1 MPEKLAKLWLN
12 NVLTME
18 VVVVAFLILVFVL
31 IRSRMSVERP
41 GGLQH
46 LTELLNEFISN
57 QSADII
63 GPHSEQFTPLLSAF
77 FIFILF
83 GNLIGLIPGLESPTA
98 NPAVPLGCALVAFV
112 YYNFQ
117 GFKAQWKPLG
127 YLKPF
132 FKRVWWLAPLRLP
145 TEVIRNLG
153 RYLKH
158 FLGPVSWL
166 APLMLPIEIVGNLA
180 RVMSLTI
187 RLFANIFAGDKVT
200 LVFISLIPIG
210 VPVIFLLL
218 HTGVSFLQAYI
229 FTLLVTIYLAGAV
242 AHEH

>member
-18 VVVVAFLILVFVL
+18 VVVVAFLVLVFVL
-31 IRSRMSVERP
+31 IRARMSVEKP

-46 LTELLNEFISN
+46 LTELLHEFITN

-63 GPHSEQFTPLLSAF
+63 GPHSERFTPLLSAF
-77 FIFILF
+77 FLFILF

-98 NPAVPLGCALVAFV
+98 NPAVPLGCALVAFI
-112 YYNFQ
+112 YYNYHGVREQ
-117 GFKAQWKPLG
+117 GPVG
-127 YLKPF
+127 YA
-132 FKRVWWLAPLRLP
+132 R
-145 TEVIRNLG
+145 
-153 RYLKH
+153 H

-166 APLMLPIEIVGNLA
+166 SPLMLPIEIVGNLA

-187 RLFANIFAGDKVT
+187 RLFANMFAGDKVT

-229 FTLLVTIYLAGAV
+229 FTLLVTIYLSGAV

>member
-1 MPEKLAKLWLN
+1 MPEKLGKLWLN

-18 VVVVAFLILVFVL
+18 VVVVAFLVLVFVL
-31 IRSRMSVERP
+31 IRARMSVEKP

-46 LTELLNEFISN
+46 LTELLHEFITN

-63 GPHSEQFTPLLSAF
+63 GPHSERFTPLLSAF
-77 FIFILF
+77 FLFILF

-98 NPAVPLGCALVAFV
+98 NPAVPLGCALVAFI
-112 YYNFQ
+112 YYNYHGVREQ
-117 GFKAQWKPLG
+117 GPVG
-127 YLKPF
+127 YA
-132 FKRVWWLAPLRLP
+132 R
-145 TEVIRNLG
+145 
-153 RYLKH
+153 H

-166 APLMLPIEIVGNLA
+166 SPLMLPIEIVGNLA

-187 RLFANIFAGDKVT
+187 RLFANMFAGDKVT

-229 FTLLVTIYLAGAV
+229 FTLLVTIYLSGAV

>member
-18 VVVVAFLILVFVL
+18 VVVVAFLVLVFVL
-31 IRSRMSVERP
+31 IRSRMSVEKP

-46 LTELLNEFISN
+46 LTELLHEFISN

-63 GPHSEQFTPLLSAF
+63 GPHSERFTPLLSAF
-77 FIFILF
+77 FLFILF

-98 NPAVPLGCALVAFV
+98 NPAVPLGCALVAFI
-112 YYNFQ
+112 YYNYHGVREQ
-117 GFKAQWKPLG
+117 GPVG
-127 YLKPF
+127 YA
-132 FKRVWWLAPLRLP
+132 R
-145 TEVIRNLG
+145 
-153 RYLKH
+153 H

-166 APLMLPIEIVGNLA
+166 SPLMLPIEIVGNLA

-187 RLFANIFAGDKVT
+187 RLFANMFAGGKVT

-229 FTLLVTIYLAGAV
+229 FTLLVTIYLSGAV

>member
-63 GPHSEQFTPLLSAF
+63 GPHSERFTPLLSAF

-98 NPAVPLGCALVAFV
+98 NPAVPLGCALVAFI
-112 YYNFQ
+112 YYNYHGVREQ
-117 GFKAQWKPLG
+117 GIVG
-127 YLKPF
+127 Y
-132 FKRVWWLAPLRLP
+132 A
-145 TEVIRNLG
+145 
-153 RYLKH
+153 KH

>member
-18 VVVVAFLILVFVL
+18 VVVVAFLVLVFVL
-31 IRSRMSVERP
+31 VRSRMSVERP

-46 LTELLNEFISN
+46 LTELLHEFISN

-63 GPHSEQFTPLLSAF
+63 GPHSERFTPLLYAF
-77 FIFILF
+77 FLFILF
-83 GNLIGLIPGLESPTA
+83 GNLIGLVPGLESPTA
-98 NPAVPLGCALVAFV
+98 NPAVPLGCALVAFI
-112 YYNFQ
+112 YYNYHGVREQ
-117 GFKAQWKPLG
+117 GPVG
-127 YLKPF
+127 Y
-132 FKRVWWLAPLRLP
+132 A
-145 TEVIRNLG
+145 
-153 RYLKH
+153 KH

-166 APLMLPIEIVGNLA
+166 SPLMLPIEIVGNLA

-187 RLFANIFAGDKVT
+187 RLFANMFAGDKVT
-200 LVFISLIPIG
+200 LVFISLIPVG

-229 FTLLVTIYLAGAV
+229 FTLLVTIYLSGAV

>member
-18 VVVVAFLILVFVL
+18 VVVVAFLVLVFVL
-31 IRSRMSVERP
+31 VRARMSVERP

-46 LTELLNEFISN
+46 LTELLHEFISN

-63 GPHSEQFTPLLSAF
+63 GPHSERFTPLLSSF
-77 FIFILF
+77 FLFILF

-98 NPAVPLGCALVAFV
+98 NPAVPLGCALVAFI
-112 YYNFQ
+112 YYNYHGVREQ
-117 GFKAQWKPLG
+117 GPVG
-127 YLKPF
+127 Y
-132 FKRVWWLAPLRLP
+132 A
-145 TEVIRNLG
+145 
-153 RYLKH
+153 KH

-166 APLMLPIEIVGNLA
+166 SPLMLPIEIVGNLA

-187 RLFANIFAGDKVT
+187 RLFANMFAGDKVT
-200 LVFISLIPIG
+200 LVFISLIPVG

-229 FTLLVTIYLAGAV
+229 FTLLVTIYLSGAV

>member
-18 VVVVAFLILVFVL
+18 VVVVAFLVLVFVL
-31 IRSRMSVERP
+31 IRARMSVEKPR
-41 GGLQH
+41 GLQH
-46 LTELLNEFISN
+46 LTELLHEFITN

-63 GPHSEQFTPLLSAF
+63 GPHSERFTPLLSAF
-77 FIFILF
+77 FLFILF

-98 NPAVPLGCALVAFV
+98 NPAVPLGCALVAFI
-112 YYNFQ
+112 YYNYYGVREQ
-117 GFKAQWKPLG
+117 GPVG
-127 YLKPF
+127 YA
-132 FKRVWWLAPLRLP
+132 R
-145 TEVIRNLG
+145 
-153 RYLKH
+153 H

-166 APLMLPIEIVGNLA
+166 SPLMLPIEIVGNLA

-187 RLFANIFAGDKVT
+187 RLFANMFAGDKVT

-229 FTLLVTIYLAGAV
+229 FTLLVTIYLSGAV

>member
-18 VVVVAFLILVFVL
+18 VVVVAFLILIFVL
-31 IRSRMSVERP
+31 VRARMSVEKP
-41 GGLQH
+41 GGFQH
-46 LTELLNEFISN
+46 LFELLHEFITN

-63 GPHSEQFTPLLSAF
+63 GPHSERFTPLLSAF
-77 FIFILF
+77 FLFILF

-98 NPAVPLGCALVAFV
+98 NPAVPLGCALVAFI
-112 YYNFQ
+112 YYNYHGVREQ
-117 GFKAQWKPLG
+117 GPVG
-127 YLKPF
+127 Y
-132 FKRVWWLAPLRLP
+132 A
-145 TEVIRNLG
+145 
-153 RYLKH
+153 KH

-166 APLMLPIEIVGNLA
+166 SPLMLPIEIVGNLA

-187 RLFANIFAGDKVT
+187 RLFANMFAGDKVT
-200 LVFISLIPIG
+200 LVFISLIPVG

-229 FTLLVTIYLAGAV
+229 FTLLVTIYLSGAV
-242 AHEH
+242 AHGH

>member
-18 VVVVAFLILVFVL
+18 VVVVAFLVLVFVL
-31 IRSRMSVERP
+31 VRARMSVERP

-46 LTELLNEFISN
+46 LTELLHEFISN

-63 GPHSEQFTPLLSAF
+63 GPHSERFTPLLSAF
-77 FIFILF
+77 FLFILF

-98 NPAVPLGCALVAFV
+98 NPAVPLGCALVAFI
-112 YYNFQ
+112 YYNYHGVREQ
-117 GFKAQWKPLG
+117 GPVG
-127 YLKPF
+127 Y
-132 FKRVWWLAPLRLP
+132 A
-145 TEVIRNLG
+145 
-153 RYLKH
+153 KH

-166 APLMLPIEIVGNLA
+166 SPLMLPIEIVGNLA

-187 RLFANIFAGDKVT
+187 RLFANMFAGDKVT

-229 FTLLVTIYLAGAV
+229 FTLLVTIYLSGAV

>member
-18 VVVVAFLILVFVL
+18 VVVVAFLVLVFVL

-41 GGLQH
+41 AGLQH
-46 LTELLNEFISN
+46 LTELLHEFISN

-63 GPHSEQFTPLLSAF
+63 GPHSERFTPLLSAF
-77 FIFILF
+77 FLFILF

-98 NPAVPLGCALVAFV
+98 NPAVPLGCALVAFI
-112 YYNFQ
+112 YYNYHGVREQ
-117 GFKAQWKPLG
+117 GPVG
-127 YLKPF
+127 Y
-132 FKRVWWLAPLRLP
+132 A
-145 TEVIRNLG
+145 
-153 RYLKH
+153 KH

-166 APLMLPIEIVGNLA
+166 SPLMLPIEIVGNLA

-187 RLFANIFAGDKVT
+187 RLFANMFAGDKVT
-200 LVFISLIPIG
+200 LVFISLIPVG

-229 FTLLVTIYLAGAV
+229 FTLLVTIYLSGAV

>member
-18 VVVVAFLILVFVL
+18 VVVVAFLVLVFVL
-31 IRSRMSVERP
+31 VRSRMSVERP

-46 LTELLNEFISN
+46 LTELLHEFISN

-63 GPHSEQFTPLLSAF
+63 GPHSERFTPLLSAF
-77 FIFILF
+77 FLFILF
-83 GNLIGLIPGLESPTA
+83 GNLIGLVPGLESPTA
-98 NPAVPLGCALVAFV
+98 NPAVPLGCALVAFI
-112 YYNFQ
+112 YYNYHGVREQ
-117 GFKAQWKPLG
+117 GPVG
-127 YLKPF
+127 Y
-132 FKRVWWLAPLRLP
+132 A
-145 TEVIRNLG
+145 
-153 RYLKH
+153 KH

-166 APLMLPIEIVGNLA
+166 SPLMLPIEIVGNLA

-187 RLFANIFAGDKVT
+187 RLFANMFAGDKVT
-200 LVFISLIPIG
+200 LVFISLIPVG

-229 FTLLVTIYLAGAV
+229 FTLLVTIYLSGAV

>member
-12 NVLTME
+12 NVLAME
-18 VVVVAFLILVFVL
+18 VVVVAFLVLVFAL
-31 IRSRMSVERP
+31 IRARMSVEKPR
-41 GGLQH
+41 GLQH
-46 LTELLNEFISN
+46 LTELLHEFITN

-63 GPHSEQFTPLLSAF
+63 GPHSERFTPLLSAF
-77 FIFILF
+77 FLFILF

-98 NPAVPLGCALVAFV
+98 NPAVPLGCALVAFI
-112 YYNFQ
+112 YYNYHGVREQ
-117 GFKAQWKPLG
+117 GPVG
-127 YLKPF
+127 YA
-132 FKRVWWLAPLRLP
+132 R
-145 TEVIRNLG
+145 
-153 RYLKH
+153 H

-166 APLMLPIEIVGNLA
+166 SPLMLPIEIVGNLA

-187 RLFANIFAGDKVT
+187 RLFANMFAGDKVT

-229 FTLLVTIYLAGAV
+229 FTLLVTIYLSGAV